1 MGRHDFNNN
10 GGRKEGHHGLA
21 FVRKGRA
28 EVLMGESLDDGDAR
42 GRCFFPLGAS
52 CFLPLS
58 RLPPGVKTLSF
69 LNMRRWRL

>member
-42 GRCFFPLGAS
+42 GRCFFPSWLS
-52 CFLPLS
+52 CFLRLLMSSSKGENPILS
-58 RLPPGVKTLSF
+58 
-69 LNMRRWRL
+69 